1 MPTKKKIARAT
12 VRSTD
17 TDYRHEIDTGSRHQ
31 LIADEPPTAGG
42 DNAGPA
48 PYDYILSGLGAC
60 TAITLRMY
68 AQRKD
73 WDLGRVTVELQLL
86 KDEDGN
92 DLIERKLSA
101 DGALDDAQWEKL
113 LDIADKTPVTRTLL
127 HGTIINTHR
136 A

>member
-1 MPTKKKIARAT
+1 MPMNKKISHAT
-12 VRSTD
+12 VHSTD

-31 LIADEPPTAGG
+31 LTADEPATAGG
-42 DNAGPA
+42 GDAGPA
-48 PYDYILSGLGAC
+48 PYDYILTGLGAC

-73 WDLGRVTVELQLL
+73 WDLGRLTVALELL

-92 DLIERKLSA
+92 DVIERKLSA
-101 DGALDDAQWEKL
+101 DGELDAAQWEKL
-113 LDIADKTPVTRTLL
+113 LDVAGKTPVTRTLL
-127 HGTIINTHR
+127 HGTVINTHQ